1 MLRELCRI
9 ERLTVVAVIN
19 RPTSA
24 AFDTF
29 DRTVMLV
36 DGRSVY
42 CGAAGVPALQF
53 LQGAVEQARRSG
65 ALMLSIEC
73 QCPVAAVGHMNTYRN
88 VVFASA

>member
-19 RPTSA
+19 RPTST

-29 DRTVMLV
+29 DRLVMLV

-42 CGAAGVPALQF
+42 CGAAGRPALEF
-53 LQGAVEQARRSG
+53 LQNSVEQARKPGEST
-65 ALMLSIEC
+65 I
-73 QCPVAAVGHMNTYRN
+73 
-88 VVFASA
+88 F